1 MQNLDVNALLRDGR
15 YVVSYINQYLSEKP
29 EIIFDL
35 LEQEGLNLFT
45 APTGTGKTISK
56 ILTAVKYVKFNKH
69 KTIVLGT
76 PNRSQSEQNAT
87 KKVGITEYTD
97 SKKDLD
103 GFEIAKEGCSY
114 LETVE
119 TIGVYAGVDL
129 ESIDFSNIAI
139 VSVVYDRVEEV
150 VNLLGSKFKKEVIL
164 IIDEAHELYKADS
177 YREPAV
183 RKLHHLVKNN
193 KYVVNTIYMTA
204 TPDVLTINN
213 DNKFNKV
220 VKVNLNKTK
229 YNADKLT
236 IYRYNKTDYKNT
248 LVRAVID
255 RFEDAKKENRNINI
269 VMRFNSFKEA
279 ELFKNEILTE
289 YDVAVINSSLKDS
302 SEEYKSIVEKESLT
316 KNDLIITTSLIDSGV
331 SIQNHY
337 ELIWF
342 FVSTHRELDL
352 DNITQSFNRA
362 RNKYREAV
370 LFIRDTINF
379 SNKPLVERESKT
391 FEFYNT
397 IIKMVKE
404 FHMDAEDIAK
414 HLKAMKDDI
423 VKKEDSEMV
432 RYIDYDKDYNVYVD
446 NIKKANYLMHMEAA
460 KCINF
465 KGMLKKKLSHVAKD
479 IEEIIITKEIEA
491 ENEQYIKD
499 KIDVNIKEAKK
510 ELRDAENQLK
520 KDICIHINE
529 VFESEIL
536 SYMNTLSKRQA
547 KETFDSFRS
556 VFAGDSILSTH
567 YRKHYF
573 DSFNSFYKKLF
584 SEDSFPEEHKEE
596 YLQILT
602 YYVETIADILK
613 YYSSPLDCL
622 NVVIPK
628 MRKGSL
634 RTLSSI
640 RTKVQVIK
648 TNNLLTAS
656 LDNKEKL
663 IKQINKFESD
673 KDLFVKNEV
682 KKYEEYNK
690 RHGISLI
697 IDEQEIAS
705 TYEKKFKP
713 DGDLSKFDKLEM
725 SSDEF
730 KFLLEFRKYFDKKI
744 RATISEEYISDSIA
758 HLSVFSKDVL
768 TEKYIL
774 KLINRYYNVSTAKK
788 TKRISSVKK
797 QL

>member
-1 MQNLDVNALLRDGR
+1 MKNLDVNELLKDGR
-15 YVVSYINQYLSEKP
+15 YVVSYVNQYLSEKP
-29 EIIFDL
+29 EVIFDL
-35 LEQEGLNLFT
+35 FEQDGLNLLT
-45 APTGTGKTISK
+45 APTGVGKTISE
-56 ILTAVKYVKFNKH
+56 ILAAVKYVKFNKN
-69 KTIVLGT
+69 KIIVLGT

-87 KKVGITEYTD
+87 KKVGVSDYTN
-97 SKKDLD
+97 SKNDLD
-103 GFEIAKEGCSY
+103 GFEIAKEDAVYS
-114 LETVE
+114 EIAEVV
-119 TIGVYAGVDL
+119 GVYAGVDL
-129 ESIDFSNIAI
+129 ESIDFSNVSI
-139 VSVVYDRVEEV
+139 VSVVYDRVDEV
-150 VNLLGSKFKKEVIL
+150 VSLLGSKFKKEVIL
-164 IIDEAHELYKADS
+164 IIDEAHELYKADD
-177 YREPAV
+177 YRENAV
-183 RKLHHLVKNN
+183 RKLHQLIKNN

-204 TPDVLTINN
+204 TSDVLTISG

-220 VKVNLNKTK
+220 VKVNLNKSK

-236 IYRYNKTDYKNT
+236 IYRYHKSDYKNT

-255 RFEDAKKENRNINI
+255 RFEEARKQNRKVNI
-269 VMRFNSFKEA
+269 VMRFNSVA
-279 ELFKNEILTE
+279 DADLFKNKILTE
-289 YDVAVINSSLKDS
+289 YDVAVINSSLKDTS
-302 SEEYKSIVEKESLT
+302 AEYKAIVEKESLT
-316 KNDLIITTSLIDSGV
+316 ENDLIVTTSLMDAGV

-342 FVSTHRELDL
+342 FVSTHRELDI
-352 DNITQSFNRA
+352 DNIIQSFNRA
-362 RNKYREAV
+362 RNRYREAV

-379 SNKPLVERESKT
+379 SNKSLIERENKT
-391 FEFYNT
+391 IEFYNT

-414 HLKAMKDDI
+414 NLEAMKDDI

-432 RYIDYDKDYNVYVD
+432 NYVVYNKDYNVYID

-465 KGMLKKKLSHVAKD
+465 DGMLKKKLSHVAKD

-499 KIDVNIKEAKK
+499 KIDISVKEAKK
-510 ELRDAENQLK
+510 ELRDAENQIK
-520 KDICIHINE
+520 KEICIHINE
-529 VFESEIL
+529 VFDAEIL

-556 VFAGDSILSTH
+556 IFAGDDVLNTH

-573 DSFNSFYKKLF
+573 ESFNNFYKKLF
-584 SEDSFPEEHKEE
+584 NEDSFPQEHKEE
-596 YLQILT
+596 YLQVLT

-613 YYSSPLDCL
+613 YYSSPLECL
-622 NVVIPK
+622 NIVIPK
-628 MRKGSL
+628 MKKGSL

-663 IKQINKFESD
+663 AEQINKFESD
-673 KDLFVKNEV
+673 KDLFVKSEV
-682 KKYEEYNK
+682 KRYEEYNE

-697 IDEQEIAS
+697 IDKNEIAAA
-705 TYEKKFKP
+705 YDKKFKP

-730 KFLLEFRKYFDKKI
+730 RFLLEFRKYFDKKI
-744 RATISEEYISDSIA
+744 RATISEQYISDSIA

-774 KLINRYYNVSTAKK
+774 KLINRYYNVSAAKK

-797 QL
+797 QV